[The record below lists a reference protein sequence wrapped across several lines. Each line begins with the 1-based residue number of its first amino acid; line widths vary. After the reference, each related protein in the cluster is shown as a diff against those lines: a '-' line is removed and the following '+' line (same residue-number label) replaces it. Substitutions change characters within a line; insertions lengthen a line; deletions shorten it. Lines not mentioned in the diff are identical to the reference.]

1 MLLKL
6 VLVKLA
12 WPLLSTALALLVADL
27 LFVLHL
33 QAGWAVLPVFLLVA
47 LSSSAVGYCLAAL
60 LRPQIAQ
67 PVTQFVSLG
76 ILLFSPVNY
85 PLERLPHVVRD
96 VHRVLPVA
104 YMADLVRW
112 SLGAPHHLS
121 LSVAF
126 VVVACWCGAGLATS
140 YRVAVRQR

>member
-1 MLLKL
+1 M
-6 VLVKLA
+6 
-12 WPLLSTALALLVADL
+12 
-27 LFVLHL
+27 
-33 QAGWAVLPVFLLVA
+33 
-47 LSSSAVGYCLAAL
+47 
-60 LRPQIAQ
+60 
-67 PVTQFVSLG
+67 
-76 ILLFSPVNY
+76 
-85 PLERLPHVVRD
+85 
-96 VHRVLPVA
+96 A